1 VKVKTMPTTSE
12 LSFDE
17 AIRTFPCHDG
27 HTLVELSADHP
38 VLTVFL
44 RHAGCAF
51 CREALSDLQKQRSK
65 IEAAGTS
72 MALVHMVS
80 NDEAVRFFRGYGL
93 DDVPRFSDPGR
104 KLYQAFDLHR
114 GNLWQLIGPSV
125 FWRGMKA
132 FFSGH
137 GAGRIRGDVAQ
148 LPGTF
153 VLHRGQIVQAFRNKT
168 AADRPEYAAMVCA
181 VPSASK

>member
-1 VKVKTMPTTSE
+1 MATSTH
-12 LSFDE
+12 LTFDE
-17 AIRTFPCHDG
+17 AIRTFPSHSG
-27 HTLVELSADHP
+27 QTLAELSAQHP
-38 VLTVFL
+38 VLVVFL

-72 MALVHMVS
+72 IALVHMIS
-80 NDEAVRFFRGYGL
+80 NEEAARFFRPYGL
-93 DDVPRFSDPGR
+93 DDVPRFSDPDR
-104 KLYQAFDLHR
+104 RLYQAFDLQR

-153 VLHRGQIVQAFRNKT
+153 VVHRGQIVQAFRNKT
-168 AADRPEYAAMVCA
+168 AADRPKYDEMACA
-181 VPSASK
+181 VPGR